1 MGKGK
6 ARRIEIMDTTLRDG
20 EQAEGISMMPEE
32 KRTIAQRLLET
43 VKVDRIEV
51 ASARVSE
58 GERRAVKTII
68 DHVESKDMIHRVE
81 ILGFVDGN
89 RSVDWAKSV
98 GARVINLLTK
108 GSLHHCREQLKKT
121 HEQHLDDIRKT
132 IEYGVKQGITF
143 NVYLEDWSG
152 GMIGCADYVHDHIAA
167 LVAMPVTRI
176 MLPDTL
182 GLLSPSQVREFVGRI
197 ITAFPDCH
205 FDFHGHDDYGVGT
218 ANTLEAALAGVHGV
232 HVTVNGMGERAG
244 NVTLDEVVVALRDH
258 AGIRTS
264 VDERALSDISKLVEV
279 FSGRRVPA
287 NKPIV
292 GENVFTQTAGIHADG
307 DMKGNLYESRLT
319 PARFGRHRTY
329 AMGKLMGKASL
340 DFNLER
346 LNISL
351 SAEQKQQLLT
361 RIVELGDQKKTVTLS
376 DLPFLISEVLQTR
389 ELRVFE
395 VKDYSI
401 VSNRGLRPT
410 ATILVRYRDREIHA
424 TGSGDGGYDAFM
436 QALKSIE
443 KLLGFELPRLLDY
456 EVRIPPGGKTD
467 ALVET
472 TIKWEEGM
480 KTRGVHSDQLAAAI
494 QATEHAL
501 NMIALRS
508 TPQQKG
514 HGVRPSP
521 LTPVS
526 SHKRAHGSTHHKK
539 IADARR
545 R

>member
-1 MGKGK
+1 MAKGK

-32 KRTIAQRLLET
+32 KRTIAQRLLEV

-51 ASARVSE
+51 ASARVSD

-68 DHVESKDMIHRVE
+68 DHVESKGMTDRVE

-108 GSLHHCREQLKKT
+108 GSLHHCREQLRKT
-121 HEQHLDDIRKT
+121 HDQHLDDIRKT
-132 IEYGVKQGITF
+132 VDYGVKQGIAF

-152 GMIGCADYVHDHIAA
+152 GMLGCADYVHDHIAA
-167 LVAMPVTRI
+167 LLDMPVTRI

-182 GLLSPSQVREFVGRI
+182 GLLSPPQVREFVGRI
-197 ITAFPDCH
+197 IAAFPDRH

-218 ANTLEAALAGVHGV
+218 ANTLEAALAGVRGV

-329 AMGKLMGKASL
+329 AMGKLMAS
-340 DFNLER
+340 
-346 LNISL
+346 
-351 SAEQKQQLLT
+351 
-361 RIVELGDQKKTVTLS
+361 
-376 DLPFLISEVLQTR
+376 
-389 ELRVFE
+389 
-395 VKDYSI
+395 
-401 VSNRGLRPT
+401 
-410 ATILVRYRDREIHA
+410 
-424 TGSGDGGYDAFM
+424 
-436 QALKSIE
+436 
-443 KLLGFELPRLLDY
+443 
-456 EVRIPPGGKTD
+456 
-467 ALVET
+467 
-472 TIKWEEGM
+472 
-480 KTRGVHSDQLAAAI
+480 
-494 QATEHAL
+494 
-501 NMIALRS
+501 
-508 TPQQKG
+508 
-514 HGVRPSP
+514 
-521 LTPVS
+521 
-526 SHKRAHGSTHHKK
+526 GSTSL
-539 IADARR
+539 
-545 R
+545 